1 MLTEQEKNYVNA
13 AVQGA
18 FILTYVDTCELEV
31 VPVTSIILTQ
41 RLETH
46 LWKLAYWEKYPR

>member
-18 FILTYVDTCELEV
+18 FILTYVDTCELEACLLGEISKITLPLV
-31 VPVTSIILTQ
+31 EKQAKMVSI
-41 RLETH
+41 
-46 LWKLAYWEKYPR
+46 Y